1 MGFHD
6 ASKGSNSGARRLRQP
21 RCSPPLRHT
30 IPSSELAK
38 SVGDIKRCGV
48 CIVSF
53 SGAPLRR
60 RSFRKM
66 SLARVVGV
74 DIGIRNLSVCS
85 LEICPGGCRGASSS
99 SPLERAISGLRES
112 PLLDWEVCELC
123 PPGTKNVNRCSHAV
137 LLDGM
142 VSFVRSKAALFAW
155 ATHVVIEAQPNARM
169 KMLSGALY
177 ALLRSEGPPLRVVVF
192 HPARSK
198 LTVWGSASLKA
209 YAPEVKQKTYSDRKR
224 GAVALMTRLLL
235 DSGAHDSKLEV
246 LSRMR
251 KKDDAADSFLHA
263 LSFAVC
269 LRCPLGAAA
278 LTTAPWVQGQT

>member
-6 ASKGSNSGARRLRQP
+6 ASKGSSPGARRLRQP
-21 RCSPPLRHT
+21 PSAPPLRHT
-30 IPSSELAK
+30 IPSLELAK

-48 CIVSF
+48 CIVSL
-53 SGAPLRR
+53 SPGVPLRH

-85 LEICPGGCRGASSS
+85 LEIYPGGCGGSSA
-99 SPLERAISGLRES
+99 LERAITGLRES

-142 VSFVRSKAALFAW
+142 VSFVRSKTALFAW

-177 ALLRSEGPPLRVVVF
+177 ALLRSEGPPLRAVVF
-192 HPARSK
+192 HPARNK
-198 LTVWGSASLKA
+198 LTAWGSASLKA

-224 GAVALMTRLLL
+224 GAVALMSRLLL
-235 DSGAHDSKLEV
+235 DSGAHDSKLEA

-269 LRCPLGAAA
+269 LRCVPNA